1 VSKSKIHTS
10 LDETKAIIEV
20 YGAYLKNERL
30 LATYTIRNYT
40 EDISSFLDFVSEIG
54 CHNLYDIDRSHI
66 EKFIFQ
72 LSNSGTA
79 KSSIA
84 RKLSAIRNFWN
95 FLAEKKIVDNRKMPA
110 RIPSPKKGRTLP
122 RFLTQ
127 REVGILI
134 DGPAKKYESLNI
146 DRAIGHTIQK
156 SRLHRDTAILEICYG
171 AGLRVSEL
179 AQLNLENI
187 DLRKS
192 IVRVIGKG
200 GKERE
205 SFFGESCKSAL
216 ITYIELSRQFLIKNQ
231 IETALFIN
239 NKGTR
244 LSVRGFELIVKKWAS
259 SVGIEGK
266 IHPHTLRH
274 SFATHLLDGG
284 ADLRTVQELLGHS
297 SVETTEIYTHVT
309 QSQIATVY
317 ARSHP
322 RMNQE

>member
-1 VSKSKIHTS
+1 MSKSQIHTS
-10 LDETKAIIEV
+10 LDEPKAIIGIYEL
-20 YGAYLKNERL
+20 YLKNERQL
-30 LATYTIRNYT
+30 SQYTIRNYT
-40 EDISSFLDFVSEIG
+40 EDMVAFLKFASEIG
-54 CHNLYDIDRSHI
+54 CHNLYDIDRPHI
-66 EKFIFQ
+66 EKFIFE
-72 LSNSGTA
+72 LNNSGTA

-95 FLAEKKIVDNRKMPA
+95 FLAEKKIVNNREMPT

-127 REVGILI
+127 REIEFLI
-134 DGPAKKYESLNI
+134 EGPAKEYESLNA
-146 DRAIGHTIQK
+146 DSTIGHTIKK

-179 AQLNLENI
+179 AQLDLENI
-187 DLRKS
+187 NLQRS

-205 SFFGESCKSAL
+205 SFFGEACKTAL
-216 ITYIELSRQFLIKNQ
+216 TTYIDLSRQFLIKNQ
-231 IETALFIN
+231 METALFVN
-239 NKGTR
+239 NRGTR
-244 LSVRGFELIVKKWAS
+244 LSVRGFELVVKKWAS
-259 SVGIEGK
+259 LAGIEGK

-322 RMNQE
+322 RMNRE

>member
-1 VSKSKIHTS
+1 MSKSKVHTS
-10 LDETKAIIEV
+10 LDETKAIIRV
-20 YGAYLKNERL
+20 YESYLKNERL
-30 LATYTIRNYT
+30 LSEYTVRNYT
-40 EDISSFLDFVSEIG
+40 EDIGSFLNFASEIG
-54 CHNLYDIDRSHI
+54 CYDLYGINRSHI

-72 LSNSGTA
+72 LSTSKIA

-95 FLAEKKIVDNRKMPA
+95 FLAEKNIVNNRDMPA
-110 RIPSPKKGRTLP
+110 RIPSPKKGRSLP

-127 REVGILI
+127 REVEILI
-134 DGPAKKYESLNI
+134 DSPAKKYASLNV
-146 DRAIGHTIQK
+146 DRVNNHTIQK

-179 AQLNLENI
+179 AQLDLENI
-187 DLRKS
+187 NLQKS
-192 IVRVIGKG
+192 IVRVVGKG

-216 ITYIELSRQFLIKNQ
+216 ITYIEFSRQLLIKNQ
-231 IETALFIN
+231 IETALFVN
-239 NKGTR
+239 NRGTR
-244 LSVRGFELIVKKWAS
+244 LSVRSFELIVKKWAAS
-259 SVGIEGK
+259 AGIEGE

-322 RMNQE
+322 RMDEE